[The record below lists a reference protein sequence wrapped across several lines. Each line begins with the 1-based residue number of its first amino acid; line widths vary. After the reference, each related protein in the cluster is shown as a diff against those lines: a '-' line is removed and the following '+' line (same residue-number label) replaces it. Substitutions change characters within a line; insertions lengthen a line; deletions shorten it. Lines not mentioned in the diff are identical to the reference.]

1 MATSSIQNIPTA
13 KAASD
18 AAAKAKLGQRS
29 LGQED
34 FLRLM
39 TAQLQYQD
47 PFNPTDNGQMVA
59 QMAQFSSLS
68 GITEMTSTLK
78 TLAARMGG
86 SGTSDAVSWIGK
98 AVLTDSPTATADAK
112 GNVTGAV
119 ELDADA
125 ARVSLQIR
133 DADGAVARTVSLGA
147 QPAGVIDYQW
157 DGKTDDGQAAGAGP
171 YTISVTAADTKG
183 ATVKA
188 RNLSWAG
195 VSSVMP
201 NDGKPMLTLSSGE
214 QVLAASVRKIA

>member
-1 MATSSIQNIPTA
+1 MATTSVQNIPTV
-13 KAASD
+13 KGASD

-47 PFNPTDNGQMVA
+47 PFNPTDNTQMVA
-59 QMAQFSSLS
+59 QMAQMSSLS

-78 TLAARMGG
+78 TLAARMSD

-98 AVLTDSPTATADAK
+98 AVLTESATATADTK

-119 ELDADA
+119 ELDAEA
-125 ARVSLQIR
+125 AQVKVEIR
-133 DADGAVARTVSLGA
+133 DAAGNVARAVSLGG
-147 QPAGVIDYQW
+147 QPKGLVDYQW
-157 DGKTDDGQAAGAGP
+157 DGKTNDGSAAGAGP
-171 YTISVTAADTKG
+171 YTISVAATDKNG
-183 ATVKA
+183 QVVKA
-188 RNLSWAG
+188 RNLTWTG

-201 NDGKPMLTLSSGE
+201 NGGKPMLTLSSGE
-214 QVLAASVRKIA
+214 QVLADSVRKIA